1 MEEQLLAA
9 LLSANEQLTEAL
21 KMYED
26 LERIKMERDVE
37 ERSRKETKM
46 NYRDR
51 VRVSDIC
58 LHCQGMQLLTFSN
71 SNNPATTPQQQFRQF
86 HSSGQQSYP
95 LSSWPSCFTEPLTIA
110 IATALCHR
118 HTLHA

>member
-58 LHCQGMQLLTFSN
+58 LHS
-71 SNNPATTPQQQFRQF
+71 
-86 HSSGQQSYP
+86 
-95 LSSWPSCFTEPLTIA
+95 
-110 IATALCHR
+110 
-118 HTLHA
+118 